1 MKKSVFAALLMTLA
15 FSSSFAN
22 TDLVLPEEE
31 RWLAEFTAYV
41 CEDGNTQTAS
51 VPEEFAAFNVKLG
64 RTTTDY
70 TLDNLLVKGTFE
82 QDGATCNYSVL
93 LLADNAAW
101 NVKLVDSK
109 AYAPNGGSDCAA
121 GKAMLDSKFA
131 FNNYKYLHGRAAIFV
146 PATDAA
152 LQCGTGAD
160 SIGLHFQVR
169 GRIK

>member
-1 MKKSVFAALLMTLA
+1 MKSIFAALVIALS
-15 FSSSFAN
+15 FSAASAN
-22 TDLVLPEEE
+22 TDLVLPEQE

-70 TLDNLLVKGTFE
+70 SLDNLLVKGTFE
-82 QDGATCNYSVL
+82 QDGATCNYSAL
-93 LLADNAAW
+93 LFADNAAW

-109 AYAPNGGSDCAA
+109 AYASAGTSDCAA
-121 GKAMLDSKFA
+121 GKAMLDSKLA
-131 FNNYKYLHGRAAIFV
+131 FNDYKYLHGRAAIFV
-146 PATDAA
+146 PAKDAA
-152 LQCGTGAD
+152 LQCGTGAET
-160 SIGLHFQVR
+160 IGLHFQVR